1 MKDELFK
8 IIPAIRML
16 ASRNNSVIATYT
28 PSKADTADEL
38 LSQDIC
44 NDKQSIM
51 ELQSDK
57 TDISSL
63 QENFS
68 KWYIVHDK
76 PPAYV
81 AIKGFGSISVSV
93 PSNTNNLLSGR
104 ICIVT
109 GAGQGFGAG
118 IAEMLFLK
126 GASIVVADINESI
139 GKQMEKSL
147 NKKESE
153 NKALFIRTDVSN
165 SKSVDEMIKETVLQF
180 GGLDIMISNAGILRA
195 GGLDEMTAETFRL
208 MTEVNYAAFFH
219 CAKYASR
226 VMKIQTKV
234 SPGSYCDILQINSKS
249 GLQGSK
255 KNFAYAGG
263 KFGGIGLTQS
273 FALELMPYH
282 IKVNAICPGNFF
294 EGPLWADP
302 KNGLFAQYLKAG
314 KVPGA
319 RTVDDVKKYYEN
331 LVPAGRGCKVAD
343 VVKAILYAIDQKYET
358 GQAIPVTGGQV
369 MLH

>member
-1 MKDELFK
+1 
-8 IIPAIRML
+8 ML
-16 ASRNNSVIATYT
+16 ASRDKRVLASYFPGKT
-28 PSKADTADEL
+28 DTADKL
-38 LSQDIC
+38 LSEGIC
-44 NDKQSIM
+44 NDKESIL
-51 ELQSDK
+51 ELQSTK
-57 TDISSL
+57 IDISVL
-63 QENFS
+63 QENFN
-68 KWYIVHDK
+68 KWYGVHDN
-76 PPAYV
+76 PPKYLAL
-81 AIKGFGSISVSV
+81 KGLGSISISV
-93 PSNTNNLLSGR
+93 PSDTDNSLSGR

-118 IAEMLFLK
+118 IAEMLFQK
-126 GASIVVADINESI
+126 GATIVIADINESI
-139 GKQMEKSL
+139 GKQMEETL
-147 NKKESE
+147 NKQGLE
-153 NKALFIRTDVSN
+153 NKALFIMTDVSN
-165 SKSVDEMIKETVLQF
+165 PESVDEMVKETLLRF

-195 GGLDEMTAETFRL
+195 GGLEEMTSETFRL

-219 CAKYASR
+219 CTKYASQ
-226 VMKIQTKV
+226 VMKIQTNV

-294 EGPLWADP
+294 EGPLWSDP

-319 RTVDDVKKYYEN
+319 KTVKDVKEYYE
-331 LVPAGRGCKVAD
+331 LQVPAGRGCKVAD
-343 VVKAILYAIDQKYET
+343 VVKAILYAIDQEYET